1 MSWLGRIWSKIWVEQ
16 SREASDQEQDFDS
29 SPSDG
34 SWFFQTNLFQF
45 HFSADWYELPNSE
58 PGQYTIRQGTS
69 NLELILSQL
78 PLDIRLDTDLERAA
92 HKTME
97 TQLNA
102 LNHLRDTFGKEFWGG
117 TEMMSENSWGYH
129 IILGR
134 KMSGEGDFDYIY
146 HGKLSPLVLLN
157 LTFIGPEGHTDEVDK
172 VLASFRATDEFW
184 GYRDKPQ
191 MPLIH

>member
-16 SREASDQEQDFDS
+16 TREANNQEKDIDVSQKNE
-29 SPSDG
+29 P
-34 SWFFQTNLFQF
+34 WLFQTDLFLF
-45 HFSADWYELPNSE
+45 HFSSDWQELPNSE
-58 PGQYTIRQGTS
+58 SDQYTILHRPS
-69 NLELILSQL
+69 NLELTVSQISF
-78 PLDIRLDTDLERAA
+78 DIYGDSELKRVA

-97 TQLNA
+97 TQINVLS
-102 LNHLRDTFGKEFWGG
+102 HLTATFGRKFWGG
-117 TEMMSENSWGYH
+117 TEIISENSWGYH

-157 LTFIGPEGHTDEVDK
+157 LTFVGPEGHTDEMDK
-172 VLASFRATDEFW
+172 VLASFRAVDEFW